1 MITVVMLN
9 FARPR
14 NALFNLQTY
23 SSYRIV
29 KDILCFNNGAPLP
42 PGTRLPRKCVLMEAS
57 KDLGLYSRFAAAS
70 LATTEAVFHTD
81 DDLIAPEKTLETLY
95 SYWSRAK
102 SSCHGLYG
110 RVAYPTYNF
119 GNVFGPVEV
128 LLTRALMCSRRVNN
142 IALSA
147 TDLFNDLAGK
157 PRGNGEDIILSFAGM
172 AASKHLNLAYR
183 LPAKNHAGEE
193 PFAIHRSWP
202 DHLEHRRR
210 VVARCRR
217 VFFGQA
223 A

>member
-1 MITVVMLN
+1 MITLVMLN

-29 KDILCFNNGAPLP
+29 KDIFCFNNGAPLA
-42 PGTRLPRKCVLMEAS
+42 PGRHLPRKCVLVEAS
-57 KDLGLYSRFAAAS
+57 KDLGLYSRFAVAS
-70 LATTEAVFHTD
+70 LATTDAVFHTD
-81 DDLIAPEKTLETLY
+81 DDLILPEQTLGALY
-95 SYWSRAK
+95 SYWARSK
-102 SSCHGLYG
+102 DSCHGLFG
-110 RVAYPTYNF
+110 RKAYPTYSY

-142 IALSA
+142 IALAA
-147 TDLFNDLAGK
+147 TDRFNDLKGK
-157 PRGNGEDIILSFAGM
+157 PCGNGEDIILSFAGM
-172 AASKHLNLAYR
+172 AASKRMNLAYK

-193 PFAIHRSWP
+193 PFAIHRWP
-202 DHLEHRRR
+202 DHLEHRKR
-210 VVARCRR
+210 VVSRCRR